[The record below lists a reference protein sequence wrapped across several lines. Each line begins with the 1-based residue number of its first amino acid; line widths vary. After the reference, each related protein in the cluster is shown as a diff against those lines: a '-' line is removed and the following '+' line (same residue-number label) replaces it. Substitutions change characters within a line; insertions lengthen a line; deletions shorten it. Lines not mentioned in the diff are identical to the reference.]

1 MVFNQILI
9 YNNMEIITDD
19 IKRIRAEYI
28 DIDNKIKELHIKRCE
43 LSEQMRYI
51 LGNNKD
57 KVEEIYEYMMR
68 KNISQV
74 MSGNCNFIITNI

>member
-1 MVFNQILI
+1 
-9 YNNMEIITDD
+9 MEIITDD

-28 DIDNKIKELHIKRCE
+28 DIDNKIKELHIKQCE

-68 KNISQV
+68 KNIS
-74 MSGNCNFIITNI
+74 